1 MVYWDAIYDRIIHM
15 KKIIVLTFI
24 SMDGV
29 MQGPGG
35 PTEDTSGNF
44 TLGGW
49 TVPYFDEFLG
59 QVMTEQMSKPFDLL
73 LGRKTF
79 EIFASYWPHHP
90 EEGAGINQATKY
102 VASNTLTRH
111 GWQRSVFLKGNVLVD
126 EIKQLKGQDGPDL
139 QVHGSGNLIQT
150 LLEHDLVDE
159 FWLKIFPVT
168 LGMGKR
174 LFDKGT
180 IPASFALV
188 DSKSSPSGVIIANF
202 KRAGEVKTGSF

>member
-1 MVYWDAIYDRIIHM
+1 MR
-15 KKIIVLTFI
+15 KIIVLAFI
-24 SMDGV
+24 SLDGV

-59 QVMTEQMSKPFDLL
+59 EVMTGQMGQPFDLL

-79 EIFASYWPHHP
+79 EIFASYWPDHADEWP
-90 EEGAGINQATKY
+90 GINDVTKY
-102 VASNTLTRH
+102 VASHTLTTH
-111 GWQRSVFLKGNVLVD
+111 TWSNTVFLSGNVAA
-126 EIKQLKGQDGPDL
+126 EIKKLKGQAGPDL
-139 QVHGSGNLIQT
+139 QVHGSGDLIQT
-150 LLEHDLVDE
+150 LLAHDLVDE

-174 LFDKGT
+174 LFGKGAL
-180 IPASFALV
+180 PAAYTLV
-188 DSKSSPSGVIIANF
+188 ESKSSPSGVIIATF
-202 KRAGEVKTGSF
+202 KRAGDVKTGSF